1 MAGMYTLLNMLLLRA
16 MKRLSFRIDELD
28 CNLAPQCLH
37 VAKPCLWCGFH
48 FHPVPIKN
56 VLVFLMSCKQLR
68 NTWRTIVFR
77 NANVKEIRSICLL
90 PATFRDARSTLYI
103 SATCQKINV
112 NFQSRNL
119 CTLRKLFRSY
129 VFILPYFTRFQK
141 FFVEKEFEAYTDSG
155 RC

>member
-1 MAGMYTLLNMLLLRA
+1 MPTCRKTMFMVWV
-16 MKRLSFRIDELD
+16 SF
-28 CNLAPQCLH
+28 P
-37 VAKPCLWCGFH
+37 
-48 FHPVPIKN
+48 
-56 VLVFLMSCKQLR
+56 SCSHKKCFSISYVMQTTPKYLE
-68 NTWRTIVFR
+68 NGTIVFR
-77 NANVKEIRSICLL
+77 NANVKETRSICLL
-90 PATFRDARSTLYI
+90 PTFRDARSTLYI

-141 FFVEKEFEAYTDSG
+141 FFVEKEFEHQAYTDSG